1 MRVRRPLRWTAPVA
15 VLYLLLLVD
24 WRGAPD
30 PPAPVVRRAF
40 EVSAP
45 LSAGAARVRLDP
57 PLPVVR
63 AGYARPKAVAT
74 SERDPL
80 EVRAVVLQAGGHAL
94 ALVLV
99 DLVLVP
105 EELVS
110 GLESRLADL
119 RLDAVVLGATHTHSS
134 MGGFDRRLLAQAA
147 GTGRYR
153 PDVVARLLDRSEQ
166 AVRQAA
172 RKAEHVRVRSAET
185 RLIGWA
191 ENRSTP
197 GAPVDDA
204 LTVAELRSDAGAR
217 VAAIAVL
224 AAHPTLLPRTAP
236 ELSADYPGV
245 AMRRLGADGEPAL
258 LFQGAEG
265 DARPPGMGVDAIER
279 DGALVAQRVAET
291 LAGAREAEDRLG
303 LAEAE
308 IGLPPAEPQ
317 LIRSFL
323 LRRPAANVV
332 EWLAPTSA
340 RVTVVTLGDLMLL
353 GVPGEPTA
361 LAASHMVAAL
371 PAVAVKGRRTRVLGL
386 TQGYIGYIDTPERVR
401 AGHGEARRAWFA
413 PELLDTV
420 TRGLVAAVSARL
432 PRAADQAQ

>member
-15 VLYLLLLVD
+15 VLARCPLVD

-172 RKAEHVRVRSAET
+172 RKAEHVRGRSAET

-224 AAHPTLLPRTAP
+224 AAHPTLLPR
-236 ELSADYPGV
+236 
-245 AMRRLGADGEPAL
+245 
-258 LFQGAEG
+258 
-265 DARPPGMGVDAIER
+265 
-279 DGALVAQRVAET
+279 
-291 LAGAREAEDRLG
+291 
-303 LAEAE
+303 
-308 IGLPPAEPQ
+308 
-317 LIRSFL
+317 
-323 LRRPAANVV
+323 
-332 EWLAPTSA
+332 
-340 RVTVVTLGDLMLL
+340 
-353 GVPGEPTA
+353 
-361 LAASHMVAAL
+361 
-371 PAVAVKGRRTRVLGL
+371 
-386 TQGYIGYIDTPERVR
+386 
-401 AGHGEARRAWFA
+401 
-413 PELLDTV
+413 
-420 TRGLVAAVSARL
+420 
-432 PRAADQAQ
+432 

>member
-1 MRVRRPLRWTAPVA
+1 MRLRRPLRWTAPVA
-15 VLYLLLLVD
+15 VAYLLLLVD

-30 PPAPVVRRAF
+30 PPAPALRRAF
-40 EVSAP
+40 AVTGP

-63 AGYARPKAVAT
+63 AGYARPKAVAST
-74 SERDPL
+74 ELDPL
-80 EVRAVVLQAGGHAL
+80 EVRAVVLHARGRGL

-105 EELVS
+105 EELVAA
-110 GLESRLADL
+110 LEARVADL
-119 RLDAVVLGATHTHSS
+119 RLDAVVLAATHTHSS
-134 MGGFDRRLLAQAA
+134 MGGFDRRLLAQVA

-153 PDVVARLLDRSEQ
+153 PDVVLRLLDRSEE

-172 RKAEHVRVRSAET
+172 RKVEHVRVRSAET

-191 ENRSTP
+191 ANRSTP

-204 LTVAELRSDAGAR
+204 LTVAELRSDAGGR
-217 VAAIAVL
+217 VASIAVL

-245 AMRRLGADGEPAL
+245 AMRRMGAGGAPAL

-265 DARPPGMGVDAIER
+265 DARPPGMGVEAIER

-303 LAEAE
+303 LAEVE

-317 LIRSFL
+317 MIRTFF

-332 EWLAPTSA
+332 EWLAPTTA

-353 GVPGEPTA
+353 GAPGEPTA
-361 LAASHMVAAL
+361 LAASRMVAAL
-371 PAVAVKGRRTRVLGL
+371 PEAAVQGRRTRVLGL
-386 TQGYIGYIDTPERVR
+386 TQGYVGYIDTPERVR
-401 AGHGEARRAWFA
+401 AGEGEARRAWFG

-420 TRGLVAAVSARL
+420 TRGLVAAVSAL